1 MPKAGHFYCDVC
13 MMPFEDNAHL
23 QRHSGTNK
31 HINTLL
37 KKRGINIDEVDMDEI
52 VDISKLSQEEL
63 KQYVINTD
71 RFNELYHCND
81 VIQRFTNM
89 QKRKD
94 EINDILGEEQRSYKS
109 INEDDPNNS
118 GDDDDDKIT
127 SRATFNFPQS
137 QLDIEERRILLDEK
151 ETLFIRI
158 YEMNGLYG
166 GEDKIVKIRNY
177 AIETVIKELR
187 TEYLTFIKMKEKR
200 LEKERKDAEK
210 QAKEDERQAEKDKR
224 QAEKDEARRKKDAM
238 NMMILQAKLGM
249 LNQ

>member
-1 MPKAGHFYCDVC
+1 
-13 MMPFEDNAHL
+13 MMPFEDNSHL
-23 QRHSGTNK
+23 QRHLGTNK
-31 HINTLL
+31 HTNTLIT
-37 KKRGINIDEVDMDEI
+37 KRGIKIDEVDMDEI
-52 VDISKLSQEEL
+52 VDITKLSQEEL
-63 KQYVINTD
+63 NQYVKNTD
-71 RFNELYHCND
+71 RYNELFHCND

-89 QKRKD
+89 NKRKA
-94 EINDILGEEQRSYKS
+94 EINDILGEEQRSYRS

-151 ETLFIRI
+151 ETIFIRI
-158 YEMNGLYG
+158 CEMNGLYG

-177 AIETVIKELR
+177 AFETVVKELR
-187 TEYLTFIKMKEKR
+187 TEYLTFLKMKEKR

-238 NMMILQAKLGM
+238 NMLILQAKLGM
-249 LNQ
+249 LKQ